1 MQENLKENQVI
12 EISVFDLF
20 ITLYKGKWLIILFV
34 LMGLLAGFIYTQYFR
49 TIGYNIEAKVYPVSE
64 VSLVDLK
71 LLHRDIDNLRQ
82 STVHRVHSK
91 SDLAIESFDFDSRI
105 VFSLFH
111 QTIYRTTEITD
122 IILKE
127 KLIYNEDL
135 NEDQNRAQIRDF
147 IKSIGIQV
155 RPIVATYQETV
166 SNLELRL
173 WVYGVDPIKAKRNLD
188 AVLTACLISVD
199 RHIKNN
205 LVLIINDY
213 KKLIDDRL
221 MTLKRDNEIIKKIA
235 SRALEDRV
243 TVLDEQI
250 QIAKDVGISKP
261 IELSS
266 TFSLLN
272 SNETEVVPQD
282 NESRPEYYRGSI
294 ALEAE
299 KRLLLSRKELTPFLP
314 QVRINQSEIETIN
327 IDFNFDNLIKKVNN
341 ISFST
346 DRPYLVTYEKEDMTT
361 SPLGLSSRIILYL
374 WMVSGLAAAVVIIS
388 IRMFYKINQKK

>member
-1 MQENLKENQVI
+1 M
-12 EISVFDLF
+12 
-20 ITLYKGKWLIILFV
+20 
-34 LMGLLAGFIYTQYFR
+34 
-49 TIGYNIEAKVYPVSE
+49 
-64 VSLVDLK
+64 
-71 LLHRDIDNLRQ
+71 
-82 STVHRVHSK
+82 
-91 SDLAIESFDFDSRI
+91 
-105 VFSLFH
+105 
-111 QTIYRTTEITD
+111 
-122 IILKE
+122 
-127 KLIYNEDL
+127 

-173 WVYGVDPIKAKRNLD
+173 WVYGVDPIKAKQNLN

-235 SRALEDRV
+235 LRALKDRV

-299 KRLLLSRKELTPFLP
+299 KKLLLSRKELTPFLP